1 MFSLLRMPRAIM
13 CYYHEYPTIK
23 RRQSGQDRRLI
34 IAIYHSGRK
43 DAWLKCLEISSAELY
58 DKKVLLLLSNLICT
72 VSFNYIS
79 FPWSKTTTILR
90 IRKDIPYPGQHRVSA
105 YLNFLL
111 SLVQC
116 NFLMIKNVWPSDS
129 ALSRTTLRFTVTQRW
144 PRQRSASLHKVLNCT
159 LLDLALSQT
168 ELCMSQRCPGQRST
182 WLSAV
187 WAVLSLARS
196 IYFSIT
202 RFVIQGLFSG
212 PFHQSYC

>member
-23 RRQSGQDRRLI
+23 RRQSGQDRRLII

-72 VSFNYIS
+72 VSFNFIS

-116 NFLMIKNVWPSDS
+116 NFLMIKYMWPSDS
-129 ALSRTTLRFTVTQRW
+129 ALSRTTLRFN
-144 PRQRSASLHKVLNCT
+144 SALAKT
-159 LLDLALSQT
+159 ALSQSPQSP
-168 ELCMSQRCPGQRST
+168 ELHSSRLGIVPDRALYESALSGTALNLTQRCLG
-182 WLSAV
+182 SA
-187 WAVLSLARS
+187 
-196 IYFSIT
+196 
-202 RFVIQGLFSG
+202 
-212 PFHQSYC
+212 